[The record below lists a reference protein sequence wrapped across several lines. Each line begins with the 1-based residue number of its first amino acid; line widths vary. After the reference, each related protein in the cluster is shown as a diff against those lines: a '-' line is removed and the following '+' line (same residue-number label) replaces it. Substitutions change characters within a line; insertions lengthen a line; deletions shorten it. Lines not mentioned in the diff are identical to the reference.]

1 MKSIQAFNGP
11 SNKTGK
17 AKLDDVTALLD
28 KLSTDLKKK
37 NLKTQQR
44 DAILEQLKVYGRS
57 IEGSDP
63 IFARTGIYT
72 LSQYAFDSC
81 ATTTSREALRC
92 IANALLLRPETRQIL
107 VDLGCAP
114 KAAEKLRTDNSDDEF
129 LLSRI
134 LFLMTYGTT
143 ANFQQLITKH
153 KLADS
158 INACLTRHAKR
169 YVRGPRLMSA
179 ANSMDDMALT
189 ESAKLVF
196 NITHFSPELTPS
208 FSDTIWP
215 LLQIV
220 LKTKIS
226 RPPLQ
231 QPLQACI
238 NSLMNLDLSDKT
250 AQSFLFPKSDSKGST
265 EHIVNILD
273 ACVTVTSYRDSEL
286 DQAASPVI
294 TLLRKIY
301 KEAPDQV
308 KKHMETLLL
317 PTDADRTKPIGKS
330 DSLSSRLLQLSSSAI
345 SPTLWT
351 SIQAM
356 LFELSGEDANKFV
369 ANVGYGYASGFL
381 MSQNIPVP
389 QNATDAWAGGGKEG
403 VRINPI
409 TGQRLDAETHVDEGP
424 AMTDEEKEMEA
435 EKLFVLFERLQATGM
450 VDVVNPVRQAVEE
463 GRFEEIADDDDDK

>member
-1 MKSIQAFNGP
+1 M
-11 SNKTGK
+11 
-17 AKLDDVTALLD
+17 TALLD
-28 KLSTDLKKK
+28 KLSTDLRKK

-44 DAILEQLKVYGRS
+44 DAILEQLKVYGRNVD
-57 IEGSDP
+57 GSDP
-63 IFARTGIYT
+63 IFARSGIQT
-72 LSQYAFDSC
+72 LSQHAFDSSS
-81 ATTTSREALRC
+81 TTTSREALRC
-92 IANALLLRPETRQIL
+92 LANALLLRPETRQIL

-114 KAAEKLRTDNSDDEF
+114 KAADKLKTDNSDDEF

-143 ANFQQLITKH
+143 ANFQELITKN

-158 INACLTRHAKR
+158 INTCLARHAKR
-169 YVRGPRLMSA
+169 YVKGSRRLST
-179 ANSMDDMALT
+179 ANPMDDMALT
-189 ESAKLVF
+189 ETAKLVF
-196 NITHFSPELTPS
+196 NITHFFPDLTPP
-208 FSDTIWP
+208 FSNSISP

-220 LKTKIS
+220 QKTKIS

-238 NSLMNLDLSDKT
+238 NSLINLDLADKP
-250 AQSFLFPKSDSKGST
+250 SRSSLFPRSDPKGIT
-265 EHIVNILD
+265 EHLVAILD
-273 ACVTVTSYRDSEL
+273 ACVTSYKDSEL

-294 TLLRKIY
+294 TLLRKTY

-308 KKHMETLLL
+308 KRHMETLLL
-317 PTDADRTKPIGKS
+317 PTDADRAKPIGKS
-330 DSLSSRLLQLSSSAI
+330 DVLSSRLLQLSTSAI
-345 SPTLWT
+345 SPTLRT

-356 LFELSGEDANKFV
+356 LFELSGEDPNKFV

-389 QNATDAWAGGGKEG
+389 HNATDAWTDGGGEG

-409 TGQRLDAETHVDEGP
+409 TGQRLDAEMYVDEGP
-424 AMTDEEKEMEA
+424 PMTDEEKEIEA
-435 EKLFVLFERLQATGM
+435 EKLFVLFERLRATGM

-463 GRFEEIADDDDDK
+463 GRFEELPDDHEEK